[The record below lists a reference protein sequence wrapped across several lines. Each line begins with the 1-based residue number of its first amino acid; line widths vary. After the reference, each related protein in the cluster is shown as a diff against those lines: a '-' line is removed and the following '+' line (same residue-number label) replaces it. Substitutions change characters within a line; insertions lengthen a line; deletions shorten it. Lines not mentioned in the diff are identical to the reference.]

1 MSVKATSNDA
11 TSPKAATVTFEKESA
26 AKTALLLDNTQL
38 GPSQVTVT
46 SGASLSDLAG
56 GAAPSSAAATAQD
69 PDNVDQEDKPRS
81 RIAAEYLAHGY
92 VLSDKALQR
101 ALELDQQHGVST
113 RFTNALKS
121 YDEKY
126 KITDKAKAA
135 DSQYGVS
142 TKGQQVFAGLH
153 SYFEKAINTPTGSRL
168 VDFYTNS
175 QKTAVDIHNEARRL
189 ADLKSGKDPKSM
201 AEATEANKKTQT
213 TVPGTDK
220 TTCQC
225 GGNDGTCPCEAGKCA
240 CSGCKKSGVTGETTA
255 TGKADVVSATTG
267 IEPLPEKTA

>member
-1 MSVKATSNDA
+1 MTVKPTSNETDS
-11 TSPKAATVTFEKESA
+11 TKAATVTFEKESA

-38 GPSQVTVT
+38 GPSQVSVT

-56 GAAPSSAAATAQD
+56 GAAASTGTTNAQD
-69 PDNVDQEDKPRS
+69 PDSVDQEDKPRS

-92 VLSDKALQR
+92 ALSDKALQR
-101 ALELDQQHGVST
+101 ALELDQQHGVSS

-126 KITDKAKAA
+126 KVTDKAKAV
-135 DSQYGVS
+135 DNQYGVT

-168 VDFYTNS
+168 VDFYTNANK
-175 QKTAVDIHNEARRL
+175 QVVDIHTEARRL
-189 ADLKSGKDPKSM
+189 ADLKGGKDAKTT
-201 AEATEANKKTQT
+201 EAQEANKKTQT

-220 TTCQC
+220 TVCQC

-240 CSGCKKSGVTGETTA
+240 CSGCSKSGIAGEATA
-255 TGKADVVSATTG
+255 TGKADVVSASTG